1 MISKQKSQLLVK
13 QLEPM
18 PRAGAPGRGG
28 GAGAWG
34 LCGAGGGVGGLPSLP
49 QRALERGK
57 ADRSVA
63 RRAALRAPE
72 MTVLAKGQVAAQIH
86 SPAMRQLR

>member
-1 MISKQKSQLLVK
+1 MISKQKSQLLAK

-34 LCGAGGGVGGLPSLP
+34 LRGARGGLPALP
-49 QRALERGK
+49 QRALERGN
-57 ADRSVA
+57 AGRSAA
-63 RRAALRAPE
+63 RRAVLRAPE
-72 MTVLAKGQVAAQIH
+72 MTVPVKGQVAAQIH

>member
-34 LCGAGGGVGGLPSLP
+34 PRGVWGGGCLPFLKGPWRGVTPTAPQLVG
-49 QRALERGK
+49 
-57 ADRSVA
+57 
-63 RRAALRAPE
+63 LRY
-72 MTVLAKGQVAAQIH
+72 VLLK
-86 SPAMRQLR
+86 

>member
-34 LCGAGGGVGGLPSLP
+34 PRGVWGGGLPALP
-49 QRALERGK
+49 QRALERGN
-57 ADRSVA
+57 ADRSAA

-72 MTVLAKGQVAAQIH
+72 MTVPAKGQVAAQIH